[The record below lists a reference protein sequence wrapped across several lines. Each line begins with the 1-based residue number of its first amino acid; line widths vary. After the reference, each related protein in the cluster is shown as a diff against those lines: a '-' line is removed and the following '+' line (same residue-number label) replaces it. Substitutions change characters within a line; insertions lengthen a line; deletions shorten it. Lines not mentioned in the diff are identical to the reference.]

1 MLMSISHGEF
11 QIDDKDNGKRIDVV
25 SSEMSGISR
34 SQIQHLIEKGLLTVN
49 TQRIRANYRAKPG
62 DRISIQI
69 QDEEQK
75 LLKEDLPVEVLYKDD
90 FLIVLDKPAG
100 MVVYPAAG
108 HPVGTLMNAVAY
120 KSGKLASVGGPLR
133 PGVVHRLDKETS
145 GVMVVALD
153 DTAYYGLSEQFRTR
167 TIDRKYIAL
176 VYGSLRDESGQISLR
191 IGRSESDRKKMSTR
205 IKRGKEALTS
215 WKVIERFSSA
225 TLIEAKLGTG
235 RTHQIR
241 VHLASL
247 GHPVLGDRTYGKKMQ
262 LEVGRKKVVFPRQM
276 LHAEIL
282 GFIHPVKGQY
292 MKFASELP
300 QDMRKIIEVLRS
312 TTTQKFHP

>member
-1 MLMSISHGEF
+1 MSISHSEF

-108 HPVGTLMNAVAY
+108 HPGGTLMNAVAY
-120 KSGKLASVGGPLR
+120 KSGELASVGGPLR

-300 QDMRKIIEVLRS
+300 QDMRHIIEVLRS

>member
-1 MLMSISHGEF
+1 MLMSISHSEF

-176 VYGSLRDESGQISLR
+176 VYGSLQDESGQISLR

>member
-1 MLMSISHGEF
+1 MLMSISHSEF

-108 HPVGTLMNAVAY
+108 HPGGTLMNAVAY
-120 KSGKLASVGGPLR
+120 KSGELASVGGPLR

-300 QDMRKIIEVLRS
+300 QDMRHIIEVLRS

>member
-1 MLMSISHGEF
+1 MSISHSEF

-108 HPVGTLMNAVAY
+108 HPCGTLMNAVAY
-120 KSGKLASVGGPLR
+120 KSGELASVGGPLR

-300 QDMRKIIEVLRS
+300 QDIRHIIEVLRS

>member
-108 HPVGTLMNAVAY
+108 HPGGTLMNAVAY

-176 VYGSLRDESGQISLR
+176 VYGSLQDESGQISLR